1 MSRWKIKDQKEML
14 VLFKRRLKATS
25 DTYLPQSPHL
35 YPPESVFIEAF
46 SHTREGKIKLHK
58 N

>member
-1 MSRWKIKDQKEML
+1 ML